1 MAATTGGTT
10 MDDTTLSSLGIAQ
23 QQRIRATAM
32 TDVARESRRA
42 ASMMAES
49 AARMIENAHV
59 ALIEARL
66 HVAVSTVPPARNHGF
81 AR

>member
-1 MAATTGGTT
+1 MEN
-10 MDDTTLSSLGIAQ
+10 TTLGALGIAQ
-23 QQRIRATAM
+23 QQRSRANAM

-42 ASMMAES
+42 ASIMADS
-49 AARMIENAHV
+49 AARMLENAQV

-66 HVAVSTVPPARNHGF
+66 HVAASPPRREITAF